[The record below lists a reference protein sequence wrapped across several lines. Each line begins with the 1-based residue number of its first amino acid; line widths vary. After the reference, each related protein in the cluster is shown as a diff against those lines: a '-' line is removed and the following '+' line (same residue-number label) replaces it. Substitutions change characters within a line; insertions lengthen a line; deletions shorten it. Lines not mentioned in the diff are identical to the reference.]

1 MWHNSVNCTVLR
13 SCFIASI
20 VSYVFFFSS
29 MLFLALYKYHSVLE
43 MQFKHALQGLG

>member
-1 MWHNSVNCTVLR
+1 MWHNSVNCTLLR

-20 VSYVFFFSS
+20 VSYVFFFS
-29 MLFLALYKYHSVLE
+29 MLFLALYKYQPVLE